1 MVLLCAMSSTTGQHA
16 SLVAGEGVEQEVTSG
31 GQQQQSE
38 RPQDQ
43 EILDY
48 QNAIRAES
56 SAVPYVGDVV
66 ELRELKT
73 GGMHA
78 SRAGGDL
85 SSAAKSGH
93 PPHRSCCMHR
103 RVPCFKNPA
112 LRCGCVPMCCQQDGA
127 EPQPRSKN
135 TLQPALTRHHP
146 PRKCHRICSGQPGV
160 CGQNRAAVKE
170 LLTLAAHAWRW

>member
-1 MVLLCAMSSTTGQHA
+1 MSSTTGQHA
-16 SLVAGEGVEQEVTSG
+16 SLVAGKGVEQEVTSG

-56 SAVPYVGDVV
+56 SAVPYVGDVM

-78 SRAGGDL
+78 SRAGGNL
-85 SSAAKSGH
+85 SSAANSGH
-93 PPHRSCCMHR
+93 PPHRSCLHA
-103 RVPCFKNPA
+103 PA
-112 LRCGCVPMCCQQDGA
+112 GPLF
-127 EPQPRSKN
+127 
-135 TLQPALTRHHP
+135 
-146 PRKCHRICSGQPGV
+146 
-160 CGQNRAAVKE
+160 
-170 LLTLAAHAWRW
+170 

>member
-56 SAVPYVGDVV
+56 SAVPYVGEVV

-78 SRAGGDL
+78 SRAWGL
-85 SSAAKSGH
+85 CSKQHAPTSSQLL
-93 PPHRSCCMHR
+93 HR
-103 RVPCFKNPA
+103 PA
-112 LRCGCVPMCCQQDGA
+112 GPLP
-127 EPQPRSKN
+127 
-135 TLQPALTRHHP
+135 
-146 PRKCHRICSGQPGV
+146 
-160 CGQNRAAVKE
+160 
-170 LLTLAAHAWRW
+170 